1 MSDTTSLKAYTTA
14 SSNLSIAETTTAST
28 ISSRLRRKEAFH
40 VSSFAFSVVCKLLA
54 VYNSPPAP
62 KMRSTSTSTTNNN
75 SSRPSSSATATTT
88 TTTSASQ
95 SIHSA
100 RSSST
105 ANHHTQQ
112 QRGQKRVPH
121 PPPLLPISVYG
132 DISGP
137 HLCKVV
143 LVLKELGLAYGLKVL
158 DLASLRDDPNPPSA
172 MNRAVPAIEDPNTGV
187 MLWESGAIVEYL
199 VETYDSKNKLR
210 YTSFPERWHQ
220 KQWAWHQF
228 GSGHESL
235 LNGSCNEAFISVHE
249 YYRSTIRETL
259 STIEGHLSATG
270 NLYLVG
276 DRCTYADLMYIASR
290 EVVTSLLMESFVEDI
305 EVEWK
310 REWPRAYDWYQRLML
325 RDCVKEAF
333 GDRRRIM
340 DERGWVF

>member
-187 MLWESGAIVEYL
+187 MLWEVRPFSSFLFGFFGFVS
-199 VETYDSKNKLR
+199 VLR
-210 YTSFPERWHQ
+210 EGRGGGCGEVRWSE
-220 KQWAWHQF
+220 
-228 GSGHESL
+228 GVVRL
-235 LNGSCNEAFISVHE
+235 LC
-249 YYRSTIRETL
+249 
-259 STIEGHLSATG
+259 
-270 NLYLVG
+270 
-276 DRCTYADLMYIASR
+276 
-290 EVVTSLLMESFVEDI
+290 FV
-305 EVEWK
+305 
-310 REWPRAYDWYQRLML
+310 
-325 RDCVKEAF
+325 
-333 GDRRRIM
+333 
-340 DERGWVF
+340 

>member
-88 TTTSASQ
+88 ATTSASQ

-187 MLWESGAIVEYL
+187 MLWEVRPFCLFFVFVFWFGEC
-199 VETYDSKNKLR
+199 
-210 YTSFPERWHQ
+210 FER
-220 KQWAWHQF
+220 
-228 GSGHESL
+228 GRG
-235 LNGSCNEAFISVHE
+235 GGC
-249 YYRSTIRETL
+249 
-259 STIEGHLSATG
+259 G
-270 NLYLVG
+270 
-276 DRCTYADLMYIASR
+276 
-290 EVVTSLLMESFVEDI
+290 EVV
-305 EVEWK
+305 
-310 REWPRAYDWYQRLML
+310 
-325 RDCVKEAF
+325 
-333 GDRRRIM
+333 
-340 DERGWVF
+340 